1 MTVTPDSGGRLISG
15 PPRSLR
21 LATVTHNHN
30 STVLHHS
37 LVLGHNAMSGT
48 VPSVLFLKLVLAT
61 PSGQGA
67 VSLRLGYSWVRALVR
82 AILNQSTNELRRVKL
97 TV

>member
-1 MTVTPDSGGRLISG
+1 
-15 PPRSLR
+15 
-21 LATVTHNHN
+21 
-30 STVLHHS
+30 
-37 LVLGHNAMSGT
+37 MSGT